1 MPVLDTSFL
10 IRLQAGD
17 RDALA
22 LFAEISNEMLVVPP
36 WVVVEYVTGHGGKPE
51 RLVEELDAAF
61 TLLQTSPKW
70 ALDAAKMRRALR
82 EKGAKIRVPDFWIAA
97 FAKGLRT
104 YVVTQ
109 DERHFASMGVPTRS
123 W

>member
-10 IRLQAGD
+10 IRLQSGD
-17 RDALA
+17 PAARAL
-22 LFAEISNEMLVVPP
+22 LQEISEESLVVPP
-36 WVVVEYVTGHGGKPE
+36 WVVVEFLTGHTSKPE
-51 RLVEELDAAF
+51 TVLEDLNRAF
-61 TLLQTSPKW
+61 TLLQTTPQW
-70 ALDAAKMRRALR
+70 AVDAARLRRALR
-82 EKGAKIRVPDFWIAA
+82 EKGAKIRLPDFWIAT

-109 DERHFASMGVPTRS
+109 DVKHFAALGVPTRT